1 MGSSAAGAPPASAT
15 RTSVRAQL
23 EARERPVTAPTIP
36 GPRAAVQIAEGQQE
50 GGSRT
55 DPGAGDTRAGGGPGG
70 LRHPRPRARKQLDP
84 AFGRPARETLAE
96 FHADVDDGTDE
107 EAGHQSD
114 HPARSP
120 HGALPSP
127 GRDCKE
133 SATAEVCVIH
143 GDGLLGPI
151 QNARLS
157 RN

>member
-1 MGSSAAGAPPASAT
+1 MGRSAAAAPVASAT
-15 RTSVRAQL
+15 TASARTHPG
-23 EARERPVTAPTIP
+23 ARDRPVTAPTIP

-55 DPGAGDTRAGGGPGG
+55 DPGAGEPRAWRGPGG

-151 QNARLS
+151 ENARLS
-157 RN
+157 RT